1 MFYEIRYAYGK
12 QAHEKTFNIIRKMP
26 NKTAYQIELHTIHNY
41 RNKYS
46 NNTTDG
52 EDVEKLDP

>member
-1 MFYEIRYAYGK
+1 
-12 QAHEKTFNIIRKMP
+12 MP
-26 NKTAYQIELHTIHNY
+26 NKTAYQIHTIHNY

-46 NNTTDG
+46 NNTNDG